1 MRCSV
6 IGSGVVRLPSPGA
19 SVVCSPSVPM
29 LAARLP
35 NAAQS
40 WRVNTATELLPLVP
54 VTAATVAG
62 CGP

>member
-1 MRCSV
+1 MLVEPVARRLDRQMVGARAASSAAMRCSV

-19 SVVCSPSVPM
+19 SEVCRPSVPM

-40 WRVNTATELLPLVP
+40 
-54 VTAATVAG
+54 
-62 CGP
+62 